1 MSFIQWFNSLFDF
14 VDKID
19 KNVLFYS
26 IIGFMTVMFLWE
38 QFLSLRQFLIERK
51 TKQVPSELTSVLDDK
66 TFQKSRLYAIDKRV
80 YGFANNFYSQTESY
94 LILFLGALPFVWRAS
109 VRQVDS
115 LGVSWLTGSEIA
127 HSILFVTYFMLFST
141 VTSLP
146 WSIYYTF
153 VLEEKHGFNKQTFGF
168 FVKDN
173 IKKLLVSIVLT
184 FPILALLLF
193 IIRIG
198 GDYFFIY
205 AWLFITVVSLFMIT
219 IYADFIA
226 PLFDKYVPLPAGDLR
241 TKIEELAK
249 SLSFPLY
256 KLYVVEGSKRSSHS
270 NAYMYGFYKSKRIV
284 LFDTLIEGY
293 VPATRTDDKGNKT
306 KLDFLQASYHHRI
319 RFYQKL
325 CLGIILKV

>member
-1 MSFIQWFNSLFDF
+1 MTFIQRFNSLFDF
-14 VDKID
+14 VDQID

-26 IIGFMTVMFLWE
+26 IIGFMLVMFLWE
-38 QFLSLRQFLIERK
+38 QFLSLRQFLVERK
-51 TKQVPSELTSVLDDK
+51 TKQVPRELAAVLDDK
-66 TFQKSRLYAIDKRV
+66 TFQKSRSYAIDKRV
-80 YGFANNFYSQTESY
+80 YGFASNFYSETESM
-94 LILFLGALPFVWRAS
+94 LILCLGAFPFVWRLC

-115 LGVSWLTGSEIA
+115 LGVAWLTGSEIA
-127 HSILFVTYFMLFST
+127 HSILFVTYFMIFST

-146 WSIYYTF
+146 WTIYYTF

-168 FVKDN
+168 FVKDQ
-173 IKKLLVSIVLT
+173 IKKFSVSIVLT
-184 FPILALLLF
+184 FPILSLLLF

-205 AWLFITVVSLFMIT
+205 AWLFITIVSLFLIT

-226 PLFDKYVPLPAGDLR
+226 PLFDKYVPLPQGELR
-241 TKIEELAK
+241 TRIEELAK
-249 SLSFPLY
+249 SLKFPLY

-293 VPATRTDDKGNKT
+293 TPAVT
-306 KLDFLQASYHHRI
+306 KSDETGKYFVMNVKLN
-319 RFYQKL
+319 QKF
-325 CLGIILKV
+325 VT